1 MYIARRMKQG
11 LILNALISK
20 YYFIICNDNQ
30 ITINLN
36 MYLYQKIFY
45 TNQTNK
51 FYMTLIK
58 LINMF
63 ANDSKIT
70 TMSSFEP
77 KLAS

>member
-1 MYIARRMKQG
+1 MKQG

-20 YYFIICNDNQ
+20 YYFIISNDNQ